1 MLRRPPLS
9 TRTATLFP
17 YTTLFRSPRLGSQRL
32 PAAASRQGAR
42 LQEAVGAA
50 VFFADFR
57 EAFFF
62 VAFFFVAFF
71 FVAFFFAAFFFAVFF
86 VDLLA
91 AFFLVAFFAAFFLVA
106 FLAVFLKIGRAHV

>member
-32 PAAASRQGAR
+32 PAAASRQVAR
-42 LQEAVGAA
+42 LQEAIGAA

-71 FVAFFFAAFFFAVFF
+71 LVAFFFAAFFFAVFF
-86 VDLLA
+86 TAFVVDRLA
-91 AFFLVAFFAAFFLVA
+91 AFFLVAFFATFFLVE
-106 FLAVFLKIGRAHV
+106 LGRASSTE